1 VAILRAPDF
10 CKLAGSFGEI
20 AARRGGPARH
30 RTCNEPDDMISS
42 ESFPKPQPPTGREHE
57 MDPAP
62 DYGVDSYRGYGRLN
76 DRVALVTG
84 ADSGI
89 GRAVA
94 LAFAREGADVV
105 IGYLENHEDAEE
117 TRRVVS
123 DAGRR
128 CLVVSSDLSTEAGC
142 AELVERTVSEFGR
155 IDILVNNAAKQGK
168 VVDRFEDLDAERV
181 ESTFRVNVLSM
192 FHLVR
197 LALPHMKAGASIINV
212 ASIQAYA
219 PSAAILDYAS
229 TKGAIVTF
237 TKGLAQSLADR
248 GIRANCVAPGPVW
261 TPLVVQSF
269 EAEKLS
275 RFGKDTPLGRA
286 AQPRELSPAFV
297 FLASDESSYVNGE
310 VLGVTGGKPLA

>member
-1 VAILRAPDF
+1 
-10 CKLAGSFGEI
+10 
-20 AARRGGPARH
+20 
-30 RTCNEPDDMISS
+30 
-42 ESFPKPQPPTGREHE
+42 
-57 MDPAP
+57 MDPPP
-62 DYGVDSYRGYGRLN
+62 DYGFDSYRGHGRLEN
-76 DRVALVTG
+76 RVALITG

-105 IGYLENHEDAEE
+105 IGYLESHDDAEE
-117 TRRVVS
+117 TRRVVEAS
-123 DAGRR
+123 GRKAL
-128 CLVVSSDLSTEAGC
+128 LVASDLATERGC
-142 AELVERTVSEFGR
+142 AELVAKAVDEFGR
-155 IDILVNNAAKQGK
+155 VDVLVNNAAKQGK
-168 VVDRFEDLDAERV
+168 AVERFEDLDAERV

-197 LALPHMKAGASIINV
+197 RGLPHMRPGSAVINV

-237 TKGLAQSLADR
+237 TKGLAQSLAER
-248 GIRANCVAPGPVW
+248 KIRVNCVAPGPVW

-269 EAEKLS
+269 DSEKLA
-275 RFGKDTPLGRA
+275 RFGKETPLGRP
-286 AQPRELSPAFV
+286 AQPRELAPAFV
-297 FLASDESSYVNGE
+297 FLACDESSYVNGE